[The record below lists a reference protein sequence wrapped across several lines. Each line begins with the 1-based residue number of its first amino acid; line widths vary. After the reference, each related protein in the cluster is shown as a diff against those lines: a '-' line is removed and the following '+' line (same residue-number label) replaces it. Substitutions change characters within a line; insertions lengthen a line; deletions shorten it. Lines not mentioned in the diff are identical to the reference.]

1 MQNICVGWQIYWPAG
16 NGERYELCQFFTQNK
31 ILNVSILAWLT
42 AQVIKTVIV
51 TFREHRLD
59 VRRLMGSGVCPAL
72 TQRPY
77 ARATSIARL
86 YGFSSPYFAIAALL
100 AVIVMYDA
108 TNVRRAAGE
117 QAKVLNYMM
126 ENWKSQSPDFFGRQL
141 KELLGHTP
149 LQVLFGALLGI
160 AMGFLV

>member
-1 MQNICVGWQIYWPAG
+1 MNYVS
-16 NGERYELCQFFTQNK
+16 FFTQNK
-31 ILNVSILAWLT
+31 ILNISILAWLT
-42 AQVIKTVIV
+42 AQLIKVFIVII
-51 TFREHRLD
+51 RDRRLD
-59 VRRLMGSGVCPAL
+59 VRRLVGSGGMPSAHSASVCAC
-72 TQRPY
+72 
-77 ARATSIARL
+77 ATAIARL

-126 ENWKSQSPDFFGRQL
+126 ENWKSHSPEFFGRQL

-149 LQVLFGALLGI
+149 LQVFFGAVLGI